1 MQHSEQFGEIAAA
14 LAMAQGKMDHAAKD
28 RSNPAFKSKY
38 ADLASVLDACRPHL
52 AEQCIAIV
60 QPPALV
66 IPEEAKASGVVRVE
80 TWLIHKSGQWFATSL
95 DASVADTKAQTIG
108 SAITYLR
115 RYGLSAMAGIAPDDD
130 DGNGASKP
138 REREREDEPARRE
151 APREQQPQRPHVQAV
166 APAPQQRPTATPASA
181 RDAIVR
187 DFPAWAEKAD
197 TILAIANASDEAKLA
212 DLRKLYG
219 QAKAAVA
226 PAPRPPEYAAL
237 DSEARKLLAAS
248 EHADPSERAQIVA
261 LLARWSQGR
270 GTVDGIESADLDGF
284 VAEVRAVLNGPAVAA

>member
-14 LAMAQGKMDHAAKD
+14 LAMAQGKMDHASKD
-28 RSNPAFKSKY
+28 RANPAFKSKY

-66 IPEEAKASGVVRVE
+66 IPEEAKASGIVRVE

-130 DGNGASKP
+130 DGNDASKKA
-138 REREREDEPARRE
+138 RERERDDEQRYSPPA
-151 APREQQPQRPHVQAV
+151 QPSRPPHVQAV
-166 APAPQQRPTATPASA
+166 ATAAEAAPQRPTATPASA

-187 DFPAWAEKAD
+187 DFPEWAGRAD
-197 TILAIANASDEAKLA
+197 AVLAGAASDEAKLA
-212 DLRKLYG
+212 ELRKVYG
-219 QAKAAVA
+219 QAKAGHPLRE
-226 PAPRPPEYAAL
+226 PAYTAL
-237 DSEARKLLAAS
+237 DAEARKLLAAA
-248 EHADPSERAQIVA
+248 EHDDPPARARVGE
-261 LLARWSQGR
+261 LLQRWSQGR
-270 GTVDGIESADLDGF
+270 GTVDGIDSADLEGF
-284 VAEVRAVLNGPAVAA
+284 VGEVSAVLNGPAVAA

>member
-151 APREQQPQRPHVQAV
+151 APQRPHVQAV

-226 PAPRPPEYAAL
+226 QAPRPPAFTAL
-237 DSEARKLLAAS
+237 DAEARKLLAAS
-248 EHADPSERAQIVA
+248 EHDDPPARARVA
-261 LLARWSQGR
+261 ELLQRWSQGR
-270 GTVDGIESADLDGF
+270 GTVDGIDSADLEGF
-284 VAEVRAVLNGPAVAA
+284 VSEVSAVLNGPAVAA